1 MNVLQWGKTLPGRWV
16 RAGRPYGTGLV
27 KWCALGVAMG
37 LLGGAVGS
45 AFHHCVDEATALRT
59 AHPWLLAG
67 LPLAGLA
74 IVGLYALAG
83 YRESHPGTNLV
94 LEGARSGEP
103 EPLRLAPLIFLSTA
117 LTHLCGGSSGREGA
131 ALQLGGSMGSA
142 LGRALHLNRE
152 DEKTMI
158 LTGMSAVFS
167 ALFGTPLAAAV
178 FCIEVTDVGLL
189 AEASLL
195 PCLVSALTAF
205 WTAGRLA
212 VAPTRFAVTAPA
224 LLQPQDAVRV
234 LVLAIGC
241 ALVSQL
247 FCWAMHTAEHAYRRA
262 LPNHALRTA
271 AGGCLVILASLLLHA
286 AGQGWVYN
294 GAGVG
299 VITAAVEQGT
309 TPSALAFVLKIALTA
324 LTLGAGYKGGEIVP
338 TFFVGA
344 TFGCAIGPLLGLAP
358 GFAAAVGMAACFCGV
373 ANCPLASILL
383 SMELFGGQGMPL
395 FALAVAVSFLCS
407 GRCSLYT
414 AQRLAVRKT
423 NEPVNRNMNQTVE
436 GMDDD

>member
-1 MNVLQWGKTLPGRWV
+1 MNVLQWGKALPGRWV
-16 RAGRPYGTGLV
+16 RAGRPYGTGLI

-37 LLGGAVGS
+37 LLGGVVGS

-94 LEGARSGEP
+94 LECGRSGEP

-178 FCIEVTDVGLL
+178 FCIEVADVGLL

-205 WTAGRLA
+205 WTAG
-212 VAPTRFAVTAPA
+212 
-224 LLQPQDAVRV
+224 
-234 LVLAIGC
+234 
-241 ALVSQL
+241 
-247 FCWAMHTAEHAYRRA
+247 
-262 LPNHALRTA
+262 
-271 AGGCLVILASLLLHA
+271 
-286 AGQGWVYN
+286 
-294 GAGVG
+294 
-299 VITAAVEQGT
+299 
-309 TPSALAFVLKIALTA
+309 LK
-324 LTLGAGYKGGEIVP
+324 
-338 TFFVGA
+338 
-344 TFGCAIGPLLGLAP
+344 
-358 GFAAAVGMAACFCGV
+358 
-373 ANCPLASILL
+373 S
-383 SMELFGGQGMPL
+383 
-395 FALAVAVSFLCS
+395 
-407 GRCSLYT
+407 
-414 AQRLAVRKT
+414 
-423 NEPVNRNMNQTVE
+423 
-436 GMDDD
+436 

>member
-1 MNVLQWGKTLPGRWV
+1 MNVLQWGKGLLGRWA
-16 RAGRPYGTGLV
+16 RAGRPYGTGLI

-94 LEGARSGEP
+94 LECGRSGEP

-178 FCIEVTDVGLL
+178 FCIEVADVGLL

-224 LLQPQDAVRV
+224 LFQPQDAVRV

-262 LPNHALRTA
+262 LPNYALRTA
-271 AGGCLVILASLLLHA
+271 AGGCLVIFRPTSSRNIMRVHLLPKLER
-286 AGQGWVYN
+286 AGTSAWSKSRQPRIRLSGWSSSACIHLRMH
-294 GAGVG
+294 AGVCWPSES
-299 VITAAVEQGT
+299 AVTQ
-309 TPSALAFVLKIALTA
+309 P
-324 LTLGAGYKGGEIVP
+324 GA
-338 TFFVGA
+338 
-344 TFGCAIGPLLGLAP
+344 
-358 GFAAAVGMAACFCGV
+358 
-373 ANCPLASILL
+373 S
-383 SMELFGGQGMPL
+383 GQ
-395 FALAVAVSFLCS
+395 VS
-407 GRCSLYT
+407 R
-414 AQRLAVRKT
+414 Q
-423 NEPVNRNMNQTVE
+423 
-436 GMDDD
+436 

>member
-1 MNVLQWGKTLPGRWV
+1 MNVLQWGKSLPGRWV

-103 EPLRLAPLIFLSTA
+103 VPLRLAPLIFAGTA

-142 LGRALHLNRE
+142 LGKALHLNRE
-152 DEKTMI
+152 DEQTMI
-158 LTGMSAVFS
+158 RTGMSAVFS

-212 VAPTRFAVTAPA
+212 VAPTRFAVAVPA
-224 LLQPQDAVRV
+224 LLQPQDAARV

-247 FCWAMHTAEHAYRRA
+247 FCWAMHTAEHAYRHA

-271 AGGCLVILASLLLHA
+271 AGGCLVFWPACCCTRRGRGGCTTVPVWGSSRRRWSREPPPRLWPLCSRSPSRPLPW
-286 AGQGWVYN
+286 GQG
-294 GAGVG
+294 
-299 VITAAVEQGT
+299 IRAAKLCPPFLWGLR
-309 TPSALAFVLKIALTA
+309 SAA
-324 LTLGAGYKGGEIVP
+324 
-338 TFFVGA
+338 
-344 TFGCAIGPLLGLAP
+344 
-358 GFAAAVGMAACFCGV
+358 
-373 ANCPLASILL
+373 
-383 SMELFGGQGMPL
+383 
-395 FALAVAVSFLCS
+395 
-407 GRCSLYT
+407 
-414 AQRLAVRKT
+414 
-423 NEPVNRNMNQTVE
+423 
-436 GMDDD
+436 

>member
-1 MNVLQWGKTLPGRWV
+1 M
-16 RAGRPYGTGLV
+16 
-27 KWCALGVAMG
+27 
-37 LLGGAVGS
+37 
-45 AFHHCVDEATALRT
+45 DEATALRT

-94 LEGARSGEP
+94 LECGRSGEP

-178 FCIEVTDVGLL
+178 FCIEVADVGLL

-224 LLQPQDAVRV
+224 LLQPAGRG
-234 LVLAIGC
+234 AG
-241 ALVSQL
+241 AG
-247 FCWAMHTAEHAYRRA
+247 AGHR
-262 LPNHALRTA
+262 LRTGQPA
-271 AGGCLVILASLLLHA
+271 VLLGHAHGGARLPPRPAQLRPAHGGGGCLVILASLLLHA

-344 TFGCAIGPLLGLAP
+344 TFGCVIGPLLGLAP

-383 SMELFGGQGMPL
+383 SMELFGRPGNAPGLRWPW
-395 FALAVAVSFLCS
+395 
-407 GRCSLYT
+407 
-414 AQRLAVRKT
+414 
-423 NEPVNRNMNQTVE
+423 P
-436 GMDDD
+436 

>member
-1 MNVLQWGKTLPGRWV
+1 MNVLQWGKGLLGRWA
-16 RAGRPYGTGLV
+16 RAGRPYGTGLI

-67 LPLAGLA
+67 LPLAG
-74 IVGLYALAG
+74 

-94 LEGARSGEP
+94 LECGRSGEP

-178 FCIEVTDVGLL
+178 FCIEVADVGLL

-241 ALVSQL
+241 ALVSEL

-262 LPNHALRTA
+262 LPNYALRTA

-294 GAGVG
+294 GAGMG

-344 TFGCAIGPLLGLAP
+344 TF
-358 GFAAAVGMAACFCGV
+358 AALIP
-373 ANCPLASILL
+373 CPQGKGREGDL
-383 SMELFGGQGMPL
+383 EHKGQ
-395 FALAVAVSFLCS
+395 S
-407 GRCSLYT
+407 
-414 AQRLAVRKT
+414 
-423 NEPVNRNMNQTVE
+423 
-436 GMDDD
+436 